1 MPQDTENILRELGQR
16 LRHRRLAR
24 RDRQSDMAARIG
36 VSRPTYS
43 KLENGDPGVAVGH
56 WLTALSVIGN
66 PRILLD
72 TIPVDLFEMADQAG
86 RRTGRP
92 SVSSPS

>member
-1 MPQDTENILRELGQR
+1 
-16 LRHRRLAR
+16 
-24 RDRQSDMAARIG
+24 MAARIG

-56 WLTALSVIGN
+56 WLTVLSVIGN
-66 PRILLD
+66 PRVLLD
-72 TIPVDLFEMADQAG
+72 TIPVDLFEMADQSG
-86 RRTGRP
+86 RRRTGRP

>member
-43 KLENGDPGVAVGH
+43 TLENGDPGVAVGQ

-66 PRILLD
+66 PRVLLD

-86 RRTGRP
+86 RRTGRRRKR
-92 SVSSPS
+92 S

>member
-1 MPQDTENILRELGQR
+1 MPQDTENILRELGER

-43 KLENGDPGVAVGH
+43 KLENGDPGVAVG
-56 WLTALSVIGN
+56 
-66 PRILLD
+66 
-72 TIPVDLFEMADQAG
+72 
-86 RRTGRP
+86 
-92 SVSSPS
+92 